1 MVKKIVMVVL
11 MPTTLLAN
19 AYAASIQDSLRTTI
33 YFRPGYSLLELSY
46 RDNAANMK
54 ALTQGIQTIKGNPCV
69 QLQHIRILSAASP
82 EGNSALN
89 KRVAKRRG
97 ERLRNYLKETLV
109 LPDSIFTVS
118 SAGED
123 WQGLAALMAKEKTPW
138 RNKALQI
145 IRHTP
150 EWVTR
155 NGKVVDGRKRQL
167 QNLDG
172 GKAWKYMLDNH
183 FYTLRTGAVVVC
195 EVKTLA
201 DEVHVDRTHAEA
213 HEGSHA
219 DLADYADESK
229 LSAAEAR
236 PEPASQ
242 QASGQPASQQPAS
255 QSPSSPP
262 FPAIPSQVNP
272 GQEPP
277 PSSSYFALK
286 SNLLYDALLV
296 PNLSLEASIGS
307 GWTLGAGGMLAW
319 WSKDA
324 KHRYWRIYGGDLEI
338 RKYFGTLAK
347 SKPLQGHH
355 LGIYGDFLT
364 YDFEFGAKGYQSKAT
379 YAAGIKYG
387 YSHPIAKRL
396 NLDFALGIGYLH
408 SNYKTYVPKDGCYV
422 YQETKKRKWLGP
434 TQAEISLV
442 WLLGKGN
449 TNTKGNGNGKGNTN
463 KKKGGKK

>member
-97 ERLRNYLKETLV
+97 ERLRDYLKETLV

-123 WQGLAALMAKEKTPW
+123 WQGLAALIAKEKTPW

-201 DEVHVDRTHAEA
+201 AE
-213 HEGSHA
+213 STP
-219 DLADYADESK
+219 
-229 LSAAEAR
+229 SAAEASQEQAR
-236 PEPASQ
+236 PES
-242 QASGQPASQQPAS
+242 AS

-262 FPAIPSQVNP
+262 FPAIPSQVH
-272 GQEPP
+272 
-277 PSSSYFALK
+277 PSSESQAPPVASYFALK

-324 KHRYWRIYGGDLEI
+324 KHRYWRIYGGGLEI
-338 RKYFGTLAK
+338 RKYFGTLSK

-408 SNYKTYVPKDGCYV
+408 SNYKTYVPRDGCYV

-449 TNTKGNGNGKGNTN
+449 TN

>member
-97 ERLRNYLKETLV
+97 ERLRDYLKETLV

-123 WQGLAALMAKEKTPW
+123 WQGLAALIAKEKTPW

-201 DEVHVDRTHAEA
+201 AE
-213 HEGSHA
+213 STP
-219 DLADYADESK
+219 
-229 LSAAEAR
+229 SAAEAR
-236 PEPASQ
+236 LEQARPGAHAEARSEQARPES
-242 QASGQPASQQPAS
+242 AS

-262 FPAIPSQVNP
+262 FPAIPSQVHP
-272 GQEPP
+272 ESQAPP
-277 PSSSYFALK
+277 VASYFALK
-286 SNLLYDALLV
+286 SNLLYDALLI

-307 GWTLGAGGMLAW
+307 GWTLGAGGMFAW

-338 RKYFGTLAK
+338 RKYFGTLSK

-387 YSHPIAKRL
+387 YSHPIANRL

-408 SNYKTYVPKDGCYV
+408 SNYKTYVPRDGCYV
-422 YQETKKRKWLGP
+422 YQETKKQKWLGP

-449 TNTKGNGNGKGNTN
+449 TN

>member
-97 ERLRNYLKETLV
+97 ERLRDYLKETLV

-123 WQGLAALMAKEKTPW
+123 WQGLASLIAREKTPW

-195 EVKTLA
+195 EIKTLA
-201 DEVHVDRTHAEA
+201 AE
-213 HEGSHA
+213 STP
-219 DLADYADESK
+219 
-229 LSAAEAR
+229 SAAEASQEQAR
-236 PEPASQ
+236 SGAHVEASSE
-242 QASGQPASQQPAS
+242 QARLESAS

-262 FPAIPSQVNP
+262 FPAIPSQVH
-272 GQEPP
+272 
-277 PSSSYFALK
+277 PSSESQAPPVASYFALK

-307 GWTLGAGGMLAW
+307 GWTLGAGGMFAW

-338 RKYFGTLAK
+338 RKYFGTLSK

-449 TNTKGNGNGKGNTN
+449 TN

>member
-97 ERLRNYLKETLV
+97 ERLRDYLKETLV

-123 WQGLAALMAKEKTPW
+123 WQGLASLIAKEKTPW

-145 IRHTP
+145 IRHIP

-183 FYTLRTGAVVVC
+183 FYTLRTGAIVVC

-201 DEVHVDRTHAEA
+201 DEVHADRTHAEA

-219 DLADYADESK
+219 DFADFADESK

-242 QASGQPASQQPAS
+242 QQASL
-255 QSPSSPP
+255 SPSSPP

-272 GQEPP
+272 AQEP
-277 PSSSYFALK
+277 SSVASYFALK

-307 GWTLGAGGMLAW
+307 GWTLGAGGMFAW

-338 RKYFGTLAK
+338 RKYFGTLFK

-387 YSHPIAKRL
+387 YSHPIANRL

-408 SNYKTYVPKDGCYV
+408 SNYKTYVPRDGCYV

-449 TNTKGNGNGKGNTN
+449 TNN
-463 KKKGGKK
+463 KKGGKK

>member
-1 MVKKIVMVVL
+1 MVVL

-97 ERLRNYLKETLV
+97 ERLRDYLKETLV

-123 WQGLAALMAKEKTPW
+123 WQGLASLIAKEKTPW

-201 DEVHVDRTHAEA
+201 AE
-213 HEGSHA
+213 STP
-219 DLADYADESK
+219 
-229 LSAAEAR
+229 SAAEAR
-236 PEPASQ
+236 LEQARSEQARLESASQ
-242 QASGQPASQQPAS
+242 QSAS

-262 FPAIPSQVNP
+262 FPAIPSQVHP
-272 GQEPP
+272 ESQSPP
-277 PSSSYFALK
+277 VASYFALK
-286 SNLLYDALLV
+286 SNLLYDALLI

-307 GWTLGAGGMLAW
+307 GWTLGAGGMFAW

-338 RKYFGTLAK
+338 RKYFGTLSK

-387 YSHPIAKRL
+387 YSHPIANRL

-408 SNYKTYVPKDGCYV
+408 SNYKTYVPRDGCYV
-422 YQETKKRKWLGP
+422 YQETKKQKWLGP

-449 TNTKGNGNGKGNTN
+449 TNTKGNGNGKGNTQT
-463 KKKGGKK
+463 KKGGKK

>member
-97 ERLRNYLKETLV
+97 ERLRDYLKETLV

-123 WQGLAALMAKEKTPW
+123 WQGLASLIAKEKTPW

-201 DEVHVDRTHAEA
+201 AE
-213 HEGSHA
+213 STP
-219 DLADYADESK
+219 
-229 LSAAEAR
+229 SAAEASL
-236 PEPASQ
+236 E
-242 QASGQPASQQPAS
+242 QARLESASQQPAS

-262 FPAIPSQVNP
+262 FPAIPSQVH
-272 GQEPP
+272 
-277 PSSSYFALK
+277 PSSESQAPPVASYFALK

-296 PNLSLEASIGS
+296 PNLSLETSIGS

-324 KHRYWRIYGGDLEI
+324 KHRYWRIYGGGLEI
-338 RKYFGTLAK
+338 RKYFGTLSK

-408 SNYKTYVPKDGCYV
+408 SNYKTYVPRDGCYV
-422 YQETKKRKWLGP
+422 YQETKKQKWLGP

-449 TNTKGNGNGKGNTN
+449 TN

>member
-97 ERLRNYLKETLV
+97 ERLRDYLKETLV

-123 WQGLAALMAKEKTPW
+123 WQGLAALIAKEKTPW

-201 DEVHVDRTHAEA
+201 AE
-213 HEGSHA
+213 STP
-219 DLADYADESK
+219 
-229 LSAAEAR
+229 SAAEAR
-236 PEPASQ
+236 LEQARSEQARLESASQ
-242 QASGQPASQQPAS
+242 QSAS

-262 FPAIPSQVNP
+262 FPAIPSQVH
-272 GQEPP
+272 
-277 PSSSYFALK
+277 PSSESQAPPVASYFALK

-338 RKYFGTLAK
+338 RKYFGTLSK

-387 YSHPIAKRL
+387 YSHPIANRL

-408 SNYKTYVPKDGCYV
+408 SNYKTYVPRDGCYV
-422 YQETKKRKWLGP
+422 YQETKKQKWLGP

-449 TNTKGNGNGKGNTN
+449 TN

>member
-97 ERLRNYLKETLV
+97 ERLRDYLKETLV

-123 WQGLAALMAKEKTPW
+123 WQGLASLIAKEKTPW

-150 EWVTR
+150 EWITR

-201 DEVHVDRTHAEA
+201 AE
-213 HEGSHA
+213 STP
-219 DLADYADESK
+219 
-229 LSAAEAR
+229 SAAEAR
-236 PEPASQ
+236 QEPASQ
-242 QASGQPASQQPAS
+242 QASGQPASQQSAS

-272 GQEPP
+272 EQEPP
-277 PSSSYFALK
+277 PAASYFALK

-307 GWTLGAGGMLAW
+307 GWTLGAGGMFAW

-338 RKYFGTLAK
+338 RKYFGALSK

-379 YAAGIKYG
+379 YAAGIRYG
-387 YSHPIAKRL
+387 YSHPIGKRL

-449 TNTKGNGNGKGNTN
+449 TNIKGNGNGKGNTQT
-463 KKKGGKK
+463 KKGGKK

>member
-123 WQGLAALMAKEKTPW
+123 WQGLASLIAKEKTPW

-201 DEVHVDRTHAEA
+201 AE
-213 HEGSHA
+213 STP
-219 DLADYADESK
+219 
-229 LSAAEAR
+229 SAAEAR

-242 QASGQPASQQPAS
+242 QASGQPASQQSAS

-262 FPAIPSQVNP
+262 FPAIPSQVHP
-272 GQEPP
+272 EQEPP
-277 PSSSYFALK
+277 AASYFALK
-286 SNLLYDALLV
+286 SNLLYDALLI
-296 PNLSLEASIGS
+296 PNLSLEASISG
-307 GWTLGAGGMLAW
+307 GWTLGAGGMFAW

-338 RKYFGTLAK
+338 RKYFGTLSK

-387 YSHPIAKRL
+387 YSHPIANRL

-408 SNYKTYVPKDGCYV
+408 SNYKTYVPRDGCYV

-449 TNTKGNGNGKGNTN
+449 TN

>member
-97 ERLRNYLKETLV
+97 ERLRDYLKETLV

-123 WQGLAALMAKEKTPW
+123 WQGLASLIAKEKTPW

-201 DEVHVDRTHAEA
+201 AE
-213 HEGSHA
+213 STP
-219 DLADYADESK
+219 
-229 LSAAEAR
+229 SAAEAR
-236 PEPASQ
+236 LEQARPESASQ
-242 QASGQPASQQPAS
+242 QSAS

-262 FPAIPSQVNP
+262 FPAIPSQVH
-272 GQEPP
+272 
-277 PSSSYFALK
+277 PSSESQAPPVASYFALK

-387 YSHPIAKRL
+387 YSHPIANRL

-408 SNYKTYVPKDGCYV
+408 SNYKTYVPRDGCYV

-449 TNTKGNGNGKGNTN
+449 TN

>member
-1 MVKKIVMVVL
+1 MVVL

-123 WQGLAALMAKEKTPW
+123 WQGLAALIAKEKTPW

-201 DEVHVDRTHAEA
+201 AE
-213 HEGSHA
+213 STP
-219 DLADYADESK
+219 
-229 LSAAEAR
+229 SAAEAR
-236 PEPASQ
+236 LE
-242 QASGQPASQQPAS
+242 QARLESASQQPAS

-262 FPAIPSQVNP
+262 FPAIPSQVH
-272 GQEPP
+272 
-277 PSSSYFALK
+277 PSSKSQAPPVASYFALK

-324 KHRYWRIYGGDLEI
+324 KHRYWRIYGGGLEI
-338 RKYFGTLAK
+338 RKYFGTLSK

-364 YDFEFGAKGYQSKAT
+364 YDFEFGAKGYQSKVT

-387 YSHPIAKRL
+387 YSHPIANRL

-408 SNYKTYVPKDGCYV
+408 SNYKTYVPRDGCYV

-449 TNTKGNGNGKGNTN
+449 TN

>member
-54 ALTQGIQTIKGNPCV
+54 ALTLGIQTIKGNPCV

-97 ERLRNYLKETLV
+97 ERLRDYLKETLV

-123 WQGLAALMAKEKTPW
+123 WQGLAALIAKEKTPW

-201 DEVHVDRTHAEA
+201 AE
-213 HEGSHA
+213 STP
-219 DLADYADESK
+219 
-229 LSAAEAR
+229 SAAEAR
-236 PEPASQ
+236 QE
-242 QASGQPASQQPAS
+242 QASPGAHAEARSEQARPESAS

-262 FPAIPSQVNP
+262 FPAIPSQVHP
-272 GQEPP
+272 EQESPP
-277 PSSSYFALK
+277 VASYFALK

-307 GWTLGAGGMLAW
+307 GWTLGAGGMFAW

-324 KHRYWRIYGGDLEI
+324 KHRYWRIYGGGLEI

-387 YSHPIAKRL
+387 YSHPIANRL

-408 SNYKTYVPKDGCYV
+408 SNYKTYVPRDGCYV
-422 YQETKKRKWLGP
+422 YQETKKQKWLGP

-449 TNTKGNGNGKGNTN
+449 TN

>member
-97 ERLRNYLKETLV
+97 ERLRDYLKETLV

-123 WQGLAALMAKEKTPW
+123 WQGLAALIAKEKTPW

-201 DEVHVDRTHAEA
+201 AE
-213 HEGSHA
+213 STP
-219 DLADYADESK
+219 
-229 LSAAEAR
+229 SAAEA
-236 PEPASQ
+236 SQ
-242 QASGQPASQQPAS
+242 EQARSEQASQQPAS

-262 FPAIPSQVNP
+262 FPAIPSQVH
-272 GQEPP
+272 
-277 PSSSYFALK
+277 PSSESQAPPVASYFALK

-307 GWTLGAGGMLAW
+307 GWTLGAGGMFAW

-387 YSHPIAKRL
+387 YSHPIANRL

-408 SNYKTYVPKDGCYV
+408 SNYKTYVPRDGCYV

-449 TNTKGNGNGKGNTN
+449 TN

>member
-1 MVKKIVMVVL
+1 MVVL

-97 ERLRNYLKETLV
+97 ERLRDYLKETLV

-123 WQGLAALMAKEKTPW
+123 WQGLAALIAKEKTPW

-201 DEVHVDRTHAEA
+201 AE
-213 HEGSHA
+213 STP
-219 DLADYADESK
+219 
-229 LSAAEAR
+229 SAAEAR
-236 PEPASQ
+236 LEQASLEQARPESASQ
-242 QASGQPASQQPAS
+242 QSAS

-262 FPAIPSQVNP
+262 FPAIPSQVH
-272 GQEPP
+272 
-277 PSSSYFALK
+277 PSSESQAPPVASYFALK

-324 KHRYWRIYGGDLEI
+324 KHRYWRIYGGGLEI
-338 RKYFGTLAK
+338 RKYFGTLSK

-387 YSHPIAKRL
+387 YSHPIANRL

-408 SNYKTYVPKDGCYV
+408 SNYKTYVPRDGCYV

-449 TNTKGNGNGKGNTN
+449 TN

>member
-11 MPTTLLAN
+11 MPTTLWAN

-33 YFRPGYSLLELSY
+33 YFRPGYSLLELTY

-97 ERLRNYLKETLV
+97 ERLRDYLKETLV

-123 WQGLAALMAKEKTPW
+123 WQGLAALIAKEKTPW

-201 DEVHVDRTHAEA
+201 AE
-213 HEGSHA
+213 STP
-219 DLADYADESK
+219 
-229 LSAAEAR
+229 SAAEAR
-236 PEPASQ
+236 LEQAHPGAHAEASSEQARLEPASQ
-242 QASGQPASQQPAS
+242 QSAP
-255 QSPSSPP
+255 QSPPV
-262 FPAIPSQVNP
+262 A
-272 GQEPP
+272 
-277 PSSSYFALK
+277 SYFALK

-338 RKYFGTLAK
+338 RKYFGTLSK

-387 YSHPIAKRL
+387 YSHPIANRL

-408 SNYKTYVPKDGCYV
+408 SNYKTYVPRDGCYV
-422 YQETKKRKWLGP
+422 YQETKKQKWLGP

-449 TNTKGNGNGKGNTN
+449 TN

>member
-19 AYAASIQDSLRTTI
+19 AYAASIKDSLRTTI

-123 WQGLAALMAKEKTPW
+123 WQGLAALIAKEKTPW

-145 IRHTP
+145 IRYTP

-195 EVKTLA
+195 EVKTLP
-201 DEVHVDRTHAEA
+201 AE
-213 HEGSHA
+213 STP
-219 DLADYADESK
+219 
-229 LSAAEAR
+229 SAAEAR
-236 PEPASQ
+236 LEQARLESASQ
-242 QASGQPASQQPAS
+242 QSAS

-262 FPAIPSQVNP
+262 FPAIPLQVHP
-272 GQEPP
+272 DPQSPP
-277 PSSSYFALK
+277 AASYFALK
-286 SNLLYDALLV
+286 SNLLYDALLI

-338 RKYFGTLAK
+338 RKYFGTLSK

-355 LGIYGDFLT
+355 LGIYGEFLT

-387 YSHPIAKRL
+387 YSHPIANRL

-408 SNYKTYVPKDGCYV
+408 SNYKTYVPRDGCYV

-449 TNTKGNGNGKGNTN
+449 TNSKGKGNTN

>member
-97 ERLRNYLKETLV
+97 ERLRDYLKETLV

-123 WQGLAALMAKEKTPW
+123 WQGLAALIAKEKTPW

-201 DEVHVDRTHAEA
+201 AE
-213 HEGSHA
+213 STP
-219 DLADYADESK
+219 
-229 LSAAEAR
+229 SAAEASLEQAR
-236 PEPASQ
+236 PES
-242 QASGQPASQQPAS
+242 AS

-262 FPAIPSQVNP
+262 FPAIPSQVH
-272 GQEPP
+272 
-277 PSSSYFALK
+277 PSSESQAPPVASYFALK

-307 GWTLGAGGMLAW
+307 GWTLGAGGMFAW

-324 KHRYWRIYGGDLEI
+324 KHRYWRIYGGGLEI
-338 RKYFGTLAK
+338 RKYFGTLSK

-387 YSHPIAKRL
+387 YSHPIANRL

-408 SNYKTYVPKDGCYV
+408 SNYKTYVPRDGCYV
-422 YQETKKRKWLGP
+422 YQETKKQKWLGP

-449 TNTKGNGNGKGNTN
+449 TN

>member
-1 MVKKIVMVVL
+1 MVVL

-97 ERLRNYLKETLV
+97 ERLRDYLKETLV

-123 WQGLAALMAKEKTPW
+123 WQGLAALIAKEKTPW

-201 DEVHVDRTHAEA
+201 AE
-213 HEGSHA
+213 STP
-219 DLADYADESK
+219 
-229 LSAAEAR
+229 SAAEASQEQAR

-242 QASGQPASQQPAS
+242 QSAS

-262 FPAIPSQVNP
+262 FPAIPSQVHP
-272 GQEPP
+272 APQAPP
-277 PSSSYFALK
+277 VASYFALK

-307 GWTLGAGGMLAW
+307 GWTLGAGGMFAW

-338 RKYFGTLAK
+338 RKYFGTLSK

-387 YSHPIAKRL
+387 YSHPIANRL

-408 SNYKTYVPKDGCYV
+408 SNYKTYVPRDGCYV

-442 WLLGKGN
+442 WLI
-449 TNTKGNGNGKGNTN
+449 GKGNTN

>member
-97 ERLRNYLKETLV
+97 ERLRDYLKETLV

-123 WQGLAALMAKEKTPW
+123 WQGLAALIAKEKTPW

-150 EWVTR
+150 EWITR

-201 DEVHVDRTHAEA
+201 AE
-213 HEGSHA
+213 STP
-219 DLADYADESK
+219 
-229 LSAAEAR
+229 SAAEAR
-236 PEPASQ
+236 LEQARSEQARLESASQ
-242 QASGQPASQQPAS
+242 QSAS

-262 FPAIPSQVNP
+262 FPAIPSQVH
-272 GQEPP
+272 
-277 PSSSYFALK
+277 PSSESQAPPVASYFALK

-338 RKYFGTLAK
+338 RKYFGTLSK

-364 YDFEFGAKGYQSKAT
+364 YDFEFGPKGYQSKAT

-387 YSHPIAKRL
+387 YSHPIANRL

-408 SNYKTYVPKDGCYV
+408 SNYKTYVPRDGCYV
-422 YQETKKRKWLGP
+422 YQETKKQKWLGP

-449 TNTKGNGNGKGNTN
+449 TN

>member
-1 MVKKIVMVVL
+1 MVKKIVMVML

-97 ERLRNYLKETLV
+97 ERLRDYLKETLV

-123 WQGLAALMAKEKTPW
+123 WQGLASLIAKEKTPW

-201 DEVHVDRTHAEA
+201 AE
-213 HEGSHA
+213 STP
-219 DLADYADESK
+219 
-229 LSAAEAR
+229 SAAETSLEQAR
-236 PEPASQ
+236 SE
-242 QASGQPASQQPAS
+242 QARLESAS

-262 FPAIPSQVNP
+262 FPAIPSQVH
-272 GQEPP
+272 
-277 PSSSYFALK
+277 PSSESQAPPVASYFALK

-338 RKYFGTLAK
+338 RKYFGTLSK

-387 YSHPIAKRL
+387 YSHPIANRL

-408 SNYKTYVPKDGCYV
+408 SNYKTYVPRDGCYV

-449 TNTKGNGNGKGNTN
+449 TN

>member
-97 ERLRNYLKETLV
+97 ERLRDYLKETLV

-123 WQGLAALMAKEKTPW
+123 WQGLASLIAREKTPW

-150 EWVTR
+150 EWITR

-201 DEVHVDRTHAEA
+201 AE
-213 HEGSHA
+213 STP
-219 DLADYADESK
+219 
-229 LSAAEAR
+229 SAAEAR
-236 PEPASQ
+236 LEQARSEQARLESASQ
-242 QASGQPASQQPAS
+242 QSAS

-262 FPAIPSQVNP
+262 FPAIPSQVHP
-272 GQEPP
+272 ESQSPP
-277 PSSSYFALK
+277 VASYFALK

-324 KHRYWRIYGGDLEI
+324 KHRYWRIYGGGLEI

-387 YSHPIAKRL
+387 YSHPIANRL

-408 SNYKTYVPKDGCYV
+408 SNYKTYVPRDGCYV
-422 YQETKKRKWLGP
+422 YQETKKQKWLGP

-449 TNTKGNGNGKGNTN
+449 TN

>member
-97 ERLRNYLKETLV
+97 ERLRDYLKETLV

-123 WQGLAALMAKEKTPW
+123 WQGLASLIAKEKTPW

-201 DEVHVDRTHAEA
+201 AE
-213 HEGSHA
+213 STP
-219 DLADYADESK
+219 
-229 LSAAEAR
+229 SAAEAR
-236 PEPASQ
+236 QE
-242 QASGQPASQQPAS
+242 QASPGAHAEARSEQARPESAS

-262 FPAIPSQVNP
+262 FPAIPSQVHP
-272 GQEPP
+272 EQESPP
-277 PSSSYFALK
+277 VASYFALK

-307 GWTLGAGGMLAW
+307 GWTLGAGGMFAW

-387 YSHPIAKRL
+387 YSHPIATRL

-408 SNYKTYVPKDGCYV
+408 SNYKTYVPRDGCYV
-422 YQETKKRKWLGP
+422 YQETKKQKWLGP

-449 TNTKGNGNGKGNTN
+449 TN

>member
-97 ERLRNYLKETLV
+97 ERLRDYLKETLV

-123 WQGLAALMAKEKTPW
+123 WQGLAALIAKEKTPW

-201 DEVHVDRTHAEA
+201 AE
-213 HEGSHA
+213 STP
-219 DLADYADESK
+219 
-229 LSAAEAR
+229 SAAEASLEQAR
-236 PEPASQ
+236 LESASQ
-242 QASGQPASQQPAS
+242 QSAS

-262 FPAIPSQVNP
+262 FPAIPSQVH
-272 GQEPP
+272 
-277 PSSSYFALK
+277 PSSESQAPPVASYFALK

-296 PNLSLEASIGS
+296 PNLSLEARIGS

-338 RKYFGTLAK
+338 RKYFGTLSK

-387 YSHPIAKRL
+387 YSHPIANRL

-408 SNYKTYVPKDGCYV
+408 SNYKTYVPRDGCYV

-442 WLLGKGN
+442 WLI
-449 TNTKGNGNGKGNTN
+449 GKGNTN

>member
-97 ERLRNYLKETLV
+97 ERLRDYLKETLV

-123 WQGLAALMAKEKTPW
+123 WQGLAALIAKEKTPW

-201 DEVHVDRTHAEA
+201 AE
-213 HEGSHA
+213 STP
-219 DLADYADESK
+219 
-229 LSAAEAR
+229 SAAEAR
-236 PEPASQ
+236 LEQARQEQARPES
-242 QASGQPASQQPAS
+242 ASQQPAS

-262 FPAIPSQVNP
+262 FPAIPSQVHP
-272 GQEPP
+272 SSESQPP
-277 PSSSYFALK
+277 PAASYFALK
-286 SNLLYDALLV
+286 SNLLYDALLI
-296 PNLSLEASIGS
+296 PNLSLEASISG
-307 GWTLGAGGMLAW
+307 GWTLGAGGMFAW

-338 RKYFGTLAK
+338 RKYFGTLSK

-379 YAAGIKYG
+379 YAAGIRYG
-387 YSHPIAKRL
+387 YSHPIANRL

-408 SNYKTYVPKDGCYV
+408 SNYKTYVPRDGCYV

-449 TNTKGNGNGKGNTN
+449 TN

>member
-1 MVKKIVMVVL
+1 MVVL

-97 ERLRNYLKETLV
+97 ERLRDYLKETLV

-123 WQGLAALMAKEKTPW
+123 WQGLASLIAKEKAPW

-201 DEVHVDRTHAEA
+201 AE
-213 HEGSHA
+213 STP
-219 DLADYADESK
+219 
-229 LSAAEAR
+229 SAAEAR
-236 PEPASQ
+236 LE
-242 QASGQPASQQPAS
+242 QARSEQARLESAS

-262 FPAIPSQVNP
+262 FPAIPSQVH
-272 GQEPP
+272 
-277 PSSSYFALK
+277 PSSESQAPPVASYFALK

-324 KHRYWRIYGGDLEI
+324 KHRYWRIYGGGLEI
-338 RKYFGTLAK
+338 RKYFGTLSK

-387 YSHPIAKRL
+387 YSHPIANRL

-408 SNYKTYVPKDGCYV
+408 SNYKTYVPRDGCYV

-449 TNTKGNGNGKGNTN
+449 TN

>member
-97 ERLRNYLKETLV
+97 ERLRDYLKETLV

-123 WQGLAALMAKEKTPW
+123 WQGLASLIAKEKTPW

-183 FYTLRTGAVVVC
+183 FYTLRTGAIVVC

-201 DEVHVDRTHAEA
+201 AE
-213 HEGSHA
+213 STP
-219 DLADYADESK
+219 
-229 LSAAEAR
+229 SAAEASLEQARQEQAR
-236 PEPASQ
+236 PESASQ
-242 QASGQPASQQPAS
+242 QSAS

-262 FPAIPSQVNP
+262 FPAIPSQVHP
-272 GQEPP
+272 EQEPP
-277 PSSSYFALK
+277 PGASYFALK
-286 SNLLYDALLV
+286 SNLLYDALLI

-307 GWTLGAGGMLAW
+307 GWTLGAGGMFAW

-324 KHRYWRIYGGDLEI
+324 KHRYWRIYGGGLEI
-338 RKYFGTLAK
+338 RKYFGTLSK

-379 YAAGIKYG
+379 YAAGIRYG
-387 YSHPIAKRL
+387 YSHPIGKRL

-449 TNTKGNGNGKGNTN
+449 TNIKGNGNGKGNTQT
-463 KKKGGKK
+463 KKGGKK

>member
-33 YFRPGYSLLELSY
+33 YFRPGCSLLELSY

-97 ERLRNYLKETLV
+97 ERLRDYLKETLV

-123 WQGLAALMAKEKTPW
+123 WQGLAALIAKEKTPW

-201 DEVHVDRTHAEA
+201 AE
-213 HEGSHA
+213 STP
-219 DLADYADESK
+219 
-229 LSAAEAR
+229 SAAEAR
-236 PEPASQ
+236 QE
-242 QASGQPASQQPAS
+242 QARSEQAS

-262 FPAIPSQVNP
+262 FPAIPSQVHP
-272 GQEPP
+272 ESQAPP
-277 PSSSYFALK
+277 VASYFALK

-338 RKYFGTLAK
+338 RKYFGTLSK

-387 YSHPIAKRL
+387 YSHPIANRL

-408 SNYKTYVPKDGCYV
+408 SNYKTYVPRDGCYV

-449 TNTKGNGNGKGNTN
+449 TN

>member
-1 MVKKIVMVVL
+1 MVVL

-97 ERLRNYLKETLV
+97 ERLRDYLKETLV

-123 WQGLAALMAKEKTPW
+123 WQGLASLIAKEKAPW

-150 EWVTR
+150 EWITR

-183 FYTLRTGAVVVC
+183 FYTLRTGAIVVC

-201 DEVHVDRTHAEA
+201 AE
-213 HEGSHA
+213 STP
-219 DLADYADESK
+219 
-229 LSAAEAR
+229 SAAEAR
-236 PEPASQ
+236 LEQARPGAHAEASSE
-242 QASGQPASQQPAS
+242 QARLESAS

-262 FPAIPSQVNP
+262 FPAIPSQVH
-272 GQEPP
+272 
-277 PSSSYFALK
+277 PSSESQAPSVASYFALK

-296 PNLSLEASIGS
+296 PNLSLEASISS

-324 KHRYWRIYGGDLEI
+324 KHRYWRIYGGGLEI

-387 YSHPIAKRL
+387 YSHPIANRL

-408 SNYKTYVPKDGCYV
+408 SNYKTYVPRDGCYV

-449 TNTKGNGNGKGNTN
+449 TN

>member
-97 ERLRNYLKETLV
+97 ERLRDYLKETLV

-123 WQGLAALMAKEKTPW
+123 WQGLASLIAKEKTPW

-201 DEVHVDRTHAEA
+201 AE
-213 HEGSHA
+213 STP
-219 DLADYADESK
+219 
-229 LSAAEAR
+229 SAAETSLEQAR
-236 PEPASQ
+236 SE
-242 QASGQPASQQPAS
+242 QARLESAS

-262 FPAIPSQVNP
+262 FPAIPSQVH
-272 GQEPP
+272 
-277 PSSSYFALK
+277 PSSESQAPPVASYFALK

-338 RKYFGTLAK
+338 RKYFGTLSK

-387 YSHPIAKRL
+387 YSHPIANRL

-408 SNYKTYVPKDGCYV
+408 SNYKTYVPRDGCYV

-449 TNTKGNGNGKGNTN
+449 TN

>member
-97 ERLRNYLKETLV
+97 ERLRDYLKETLV

-123 WQGLAALMAKEKTPW
+123 WQGLAALIAKEKTPW

-195 EVKTLA
+195 EIKTLA
-201 DEVHVDRTHAEA
+201 AE
-213 HEGSHA
+213 STP
-219 DLADYADESK
+219 
-229 LSAAEAR
+229 SAAEAR
-236 PEPASQ
+236 LEQVRLDSV
-242 QASGQPASQQPAS
+242 S

-262 FPAIPSQVNP
+262 FPAIPSQVHP
-272 GQEPP
+272 EPQSP
-277 PSSSYFALK
+277 PVASYFALK
-286 SNLLYDALLV
+286 SNLLYDALLI

-307 GWTLGAGGMLAW
+307 GWTLGAGGMFAW

-338 RKYFGTLAK
+338 RKYFGTLSK

-379 YAAGIKYG
+379 YAAGIRYG
-387 YSHPIAKRL
+387 YSHPIANRL

-408 SNYKTYVPKDGCYV
+408 SNYKTYVPRDGCYV
-422 YQETKKRKWLGP
+422 YQETKKQKWLGP

-449 TNTKGNGNGKGNTN
+449 TN

>member
-1 MVKKIVMVVL
+1 MVVL

-33 YFRPGYSLLELSY
+33 YFRPGYSMLELSY

-97 ERLRNYLKETLV
+97 ERLRDYLKETLV

-123 WQGLAALMAKEKTPW
+123 WQGLASLIAKEKTPW

-201 DEVHVDRTHAEA
+201 AE
-213 HEGSHA
+213 STP
-219 DLADYADESK
+219 
-229 LSAAEAR
+229 SAAEA
-236 PEPASQ
+236 SQ
-242 QASGQPASQQPAS
+242 EQARSEQARLESAS

-262 FPAIPSQVNP
+262 FPAIPSQVHP
-272 GQEPP
+272 ESQAPP
-277 PSSSYFALK
+277 VASYFALK

-324 KHRYWRIYGGDLEI
+324 KHRYWRIYDGDLEI
-338 RKYFGTLAK
+338 RKYFGTLSK

-387 YSHPIAKRL
+387 YSHPIANRL

-408 SNYKTYVPKDGCYV
+408 SNYKTYVPRDGCYV
-422 YQETKKRKWLGP
+422 YQETKKQKWLGP

-449 TNTKGNGNGKGNTN
+449 TNN
-463 KKKGGKK
+463 KKGGKK

>member
-97 ERLRNYLKETLV
+97 ERLRDYLKETLV

-123 WQGLAALMAKEKTPW
+123 WQGLASLIAKEKTPW

-172 GKAWKYMLDNH
+172 GKAWKYMLDSH

-201 DEVHVDRTHAEA
+201 AE
-213 HEGSHA
+213 STP
-219 DLADYADESK
+219 
-229 LSAAEAR
+229 SAAEASLEQAHPGAHAEASSEQAR
-236 PEPASQ
+236 LEPASQ
-242 QASGQPASQQPAS
+242 QSAP
-255 QSPSSPP
+255 QSPPV
-262 FPAIPSQVNP
+262 A
-272 GQEPP
+272 
-277 PSSSYFALK
+277 SYFALK

-338 RKYFGTLAK
+338 RKYFGTLSK

-387 YSHPIAKRL
+387 YSHPIANRL

-408 SNYKTYVPKDGCYV
+408 SNYKTYVPRDGCYV

-449 TNTKGNGNGKGNTN
+449 TN

>member
-1 MVKKIVMVVL
+1 MVVL

-97 ERLRNYLKETLV
+97 ERLRDYLKETLV

-123 WQGLAALMAKEKTPW
+123 WQGLAALIAKEKTPW

-201 DEVHVDRTHAEA
+201 AE
-213 HEGSHA
+213 STP
-219 DLADYADESK
+219 
-229 LSAAEAR
+229 SAAEASLEQAHPGAHAEASSEQAR
-236 PEPASQ
+236 LEPASQ
-242 QASGQPASQQPAS
+242 QSAP
-255 QSPSSPP
+255 QSPPV
-262 FPAIPSQVNP
+262 A
-272 GQEPP
+272 
-277 PSSSYFALK
+277 SYFALK

-338 RKYFGTLAK
+338 RKYFGTLSK

-387 YSHPIAKRL
+387 YSHPIANRL

-408 SNYKTYVPKDGCYV
+408 SNYKTYVPRDGCYV

-449 TNTKGNGNGKGNTN
+449 TN

>member
-69 QLQHIRILSAASP
+69 LLQHIRILSAASP

-97 ERLRNYLKETLV
+97 ERLRDYLKETLV

-123 WQGLAALMAKEKTPW
+123 WQGLASLIAKEKTPW

-150 EWVTR
+150 EWITR

-201 DEVHVDRTHAEA
+201 AE
-213 HEGSHA
+213 STP
-219 DLADYADESK
+219 
-229 LSAAEAR
+229 SAAEAR
-236 PEPASQ
+236 LEQARSEQARLESASQ
-242 QASGQPASQQPAS
+242 QSAS

-262 FPAIPSQVNP
+262 FPAIPSQVH
-272 GQEPP
+272 
-277 PSSSYFALK
+277 PSSESQAPPVASYFALK

-338 RKYFGTLAK
+338 RKYFGTLSK

-364 YDFEFGAKGYQSKAT
+364 FEFGAKGYQSKAT

-387 YSHPIAKRL
+387 YSHPIANRL

-408 SNYKTYVPKDGCYV
+408 SNYKTYVPRDGCYV
-422 YQETKKRKWLGP
+422 YQETKKQKWLGP

-449 TNTKGNGNGKGNTN
+449 TN

>member
-97 ERLRNYLKETLV
+97 ERLRDYLKETLV

-123 WQGLAALMAKEKTPW
+123 WQGLASLIAKEKTPW

-150 EWVTR
+150 EWITR

-201 DEVHVDRTHAEA
+201 AE
-213 HEGSHA
+213 STP
-219 DLADYADESK
+219 
-229 LSAAEAR
+229 SAAEAR
-236 PEPASQ
+236 LEQARSEQARLESASQ
-242 QASGQPASQQPAS
+242 QSAS

-262 FPAIPSQVNP
+262 FPAIPSQVH
-272 GQEPP
+272 
-277 PSSSYFALK
+277 PSSESQAPPVASYFALK

-338 RKYFGTLAK
+338 RKYFGTLSK

-364 YDFEFGAKGYQSKAT
+364 YDFEFGPKGYQSKAT

-387 YSHPIAKRL
+387 YSHPIANRL

-408 SNYKTYVPKDGCYV
+408 SNYKTYVPRDGCYV

-449 TNTKGNGNGKGNTN
+449 TN

>member
-97 ERLRNYLKETLV
+97 ERLRDYLKETLV

-123 WQGLAALMAKEKTPW
+123 WQGLASLIAKEKTPW

-201 DEVHVDRTHAEA
+201 AE
-213 HEGSHA
+213 STP
-219 DLADYADESK
+219 
-229 LSAAEAR
+229 SAAEAR
-236 PEPASQ
+236 SE
-242 QASGQPASQQPAS
+242 QARLESAS

-262 FPAIPSQVNP
+262 FPAIPSQVH
-272 GQEPP
+272 
-277 PSSSYFALK
+277 PSSESQAPPVASYFALK

-307 GWTLGAGGMLAW
+307 GWTLGAGGMFAW

-338 RKYFGTLAK
+338 RKYFGTLSK

-387 YSHPIAKRL
+387 YSHPIANRL

-408 SNYKTYVPKDGCYV
+408 SNYKTYVPRDGCYV

-449 TNTKGNGNGKGNTN
+449 TN

>member
-97 ERLRNYLKETLV
+97 ERLRDYLKETLV

-123 WQGLAALMAKEKTPW
+123 WQGLASLIAKEKTPW

-201 DEVHVDRTHAEA
+201 AE
-213 HEGSHA
+213 STP
-219 DLADYADESK
+219 
-229 LSAAEAR
+229 SAAEAR
-236 PEPASQ
+236 SEQARSEQARPE
-242 QASGQPASQQPAS
+242 PAS

-262 FPAIPSQVNP
+262 FPAIPSQVH
-272 GQEPP
+272 
-277 PSSSYFALK
+277 PSSESQAPSVASYFALK

-307 GWTLGAGGMLAW
+307 GWTLGAGGMFAW

-338 RKYFGTLAK
+338 RKYFGTLSK

-355 LGIYGDFLT
+355 LGIYGDCLT

-387 YSHPIAKRL
+387 YSHPIATRL

-408 SNYKTYVPKDGCYV
+408 SNYKTYVPRDGCYV

-449 TNTKGNGNGKGNTN
+449 TN

>member
-97 ERLRNYLKETLV
+97 ERLRDYLKETLV

-123 WQGLAALMAKEKTPW
+123 WQGLAALIAKEKTPW

-201 DEVHVDRTHAEA
+201 AE
-213 HEGSHA
+213 STP
-219 DLADYADESK
+219 
-229 LSAAEAR
+229 SAAEASLEQAR
-236 PEPASQ
+236 PESASQ
-242 QASGQPASQQPAS
+242 QPASQQSAS

-272 GQEPP
+272 EQEPP
-277 PSSSYFALK
+277 PVASYFALK
-286 SNLLYDALLV
+286 SNLLYDALLI

-307 GWTLGAGGMLAW
+307 GWTLGAGGMFAW

-338 RKYFGTLAK
+338 RKYFGTLSK

-379 YAAGIKYG
+379 YAAGIRYG
-387 YSHPIAKRL
+387 YSHPIANRL

-408 SNYKTYVPKDGCYV
+408 SNYKTYVPRDGCYV
-422 YQETKKRKWLGP
+422 YQETKKQKWLGP

-449 TNTKGNGNGKGNTN
+449 TN

>member
-97 ERLRNYLKETLV
+97 ERLRDYLKETLV

-123 WQGLAALMAKEKTPW
+123 WQGLASLIAKEKTPW

-201 DEVHVDRTHAEA
+201 AE
-213 HEGSHA
+213 STP
-219 DLADYADESK
+219 
-229 LSAAEAR
+229 SAAEASL
-236 PEPASQ
+236 E
-242 QASGQPASQQPAS
+242 QARSEQARLESAS

-262 FPAIPSQVNP
+262 FPAIPSQVHP
-272 GQEPP
+272 ESQAPP
-277 PSSSYFALK
+277 VASYFALK

-338 RKYFGTLAK
+338 RKYFGTLSK

-387 YSHPIAKRL
+387 YSHPIANRL

-408 SNYKTYVPKDGCYV
+408 SNYKTYVPRDGCYV

-449 TNTKGNGNGKGNTN
+449 TNN
-463 KKKGGKK
+463 KKGGKK

>member
-97 ERLRNYLKETLV
+97 ERLRDYLKETLV

-123 WQGLAALMAKEKTPW
+123 WQGLASLIAKEKTPW

-183 FYTLRTGAVVVC
+183 FYTLRTGAIVVC
-195 EVKTLA
+195 EVKAL
-201 DEVHVDRTHAEA
+201 
-213 HEGSHA
+213 
-219 DLADYADESK
+219 
-229 LSAAEAR
+229 AAEAR

-242 QASGQPASQQPAS
+242 QQASLSPA
-255 QSPSSPP
+255 SPP

-272 GQEPP
+272 AQEPP
-277 PSSSYFALK
+277 PAASYFALK

-296 PNLSLEASIGS
+296 PNLSLEASISG

-338 RKYFGTLAK
+338 RKYFGTLSK

-379 YAAGIKYG
+379 YAAGIRYG
-387 YSHPIAKRL
+387 YSHPIANRL

-408 SNYKTYVPKDGCYV
+408 SNYKTYVPRDGCYV

-449 TNTKGNGNGKGNTN
+449 TN